1 MSKNI
6 CMFELITVLSNVNL
20 LFVCFFH
27 YIVIIFLMQYRYV
40 EAQASQNISI
50 YLEHLINL
58 SEMTSAT

>member
-1 MSKNI
+1 
-6 CMFELITVLSNVNL
+6 MFELMTVLSNVNL
-20 LFVCFFH
+20 FLFVFFH
-27 YIVIIFLMQYRYV
+27 LHCDNIFLMQYRYV